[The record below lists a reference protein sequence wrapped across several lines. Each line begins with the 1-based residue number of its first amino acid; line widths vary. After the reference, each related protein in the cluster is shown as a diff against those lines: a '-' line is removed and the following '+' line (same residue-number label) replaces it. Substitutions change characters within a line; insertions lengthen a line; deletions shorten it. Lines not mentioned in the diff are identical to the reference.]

1 MNPERFVIFDHTLG
15 PVVKNGV
22 EYYSTFDNV
31 GEIITMDTFIDKLNS
46 DLQTTII
53 YRDTL
58 DIYGEPVAFL
68 EFFDI
73 TGESTIDLS
82 GIPLSIFNETYNIGR
97 LQPYQSIGSRFTT
110 LNASN
115 NKLVFKYITIY
126 SNMTIS
132 DGTNSVTYIPES
144 MFIMNHDME
153 SD

>member
-1 MNPERFVIFDHTLG
+1 MIFTESQLL
-15 PVVKNGV
+15 
-22 EYYSTFDNV
+22 SW
-31 GEIITMDTFIDKLNS
+31 NS
-46 DLQTTII
+46 LILQ
-53 YRDTL
+53 Y
-58 DIYGEPVAFL
+58 
-68 EFFDI
+68 
-73 TGESTIDLS
+73 ESTIDLS

-144 MFIMNHDME
+144 MFIHEFIHKME
-153 SD
+153 SGLNVNITLDII